1 MARMSCG
8 NDEGD
13 DKLSAIRTLLA
24 SRGLDARDFDIE
36 EDAHSGI
43 SQLLGLAGGIVSLR
57 RRSTGEI
64 RVYAAG
70 PGSAWF
76 AALCA
81 DLDRGYL
88 GAATPASGFR
98 RAAPARPLTMAI

>member
-1 MARMSCG
+1 MARMIL
-8 NDEGD
+8 GD
-13 DKLSAIRTLLA
+13 GGDKLDVLRRLLA
-24 SRGLDARDFDIE
+24 SRGLDERDFEIL

-70 PGSAWF
+70 PGSAWY
-76 AALCA
+76 AAICA
-81 DLDRGYL
+81 DLDRGYFR
-88 GAATPASGFR
+88 AATPA
-98 RAAPARPLTMAI
+98 RAFPRPAAAAASSLWV